1 MASGSAARLI
11 EGTQAAQES
20 FTSSPV
26 VIADQ
31 GLLAVEVIDPN
42 DNLLGAA
49 LIAVGS
55 GFAGVLASIGSPTF
69 TAGSGSVTV
78 GSSGGSRRVRWRRV
92 CQTGLGISVMS

>member
-1 MASGSAARLI
+1 MAAGAAARLT
-11 EGTQAAQES
+11 EGTQAAMES
-20 FTSSPV
+20 VTSSPV

-42 DNLLGAA
+42 DNLVGAA

-55 GFAGVLASIGSPTF
+55 GFAGVLASAGTPTF

-78 GSSGGSRRVRWRRV
+78 GSSGGSRRVRWRRI
-92 CQTGLGISVMS
+92 CATGSGISVMS